1 MKQRSI
7 VFAIGLLVLLTL
19 AAWGAREY
27 LWMPPPH
34 TPYRTARVERGTITA
49 TVAATGKVNPV
60 IMVQVGTQVSGT
72 IEKLFVDFN
81 SPVHVGQQLAQ
92 LDQASFR
99 AKRIQA
105 DAALHNARADVKNA
119 QANVRNMRATI
130 ANAEAEVASSAAD
143 LAQARV
149 RVTDAKRVLERQQAL
164 FARQLLARDDV
175 ATAQTAYDAALAQQ
189 QAAEANLASAHARRH
204 GTQEQ
209 LHAAEAQ
216 VEKAHAQVSQAQAA
230 VTQAQVDLDRTL
242 IRSPIDGM
250 VISRDVA
257 IGQTV
262 AASLQAPTLFTIAR
276 DLAQMQVDTNVSE
289 ADIGAVAV
297 GQSVT
302 FTVDA
307 YPNEPMYGTIREIRS
322 APIVVDTVVHY
333 NAVVAVD
340 NPDLKL
346 RPGMTATVAIRVAQ
360 RDNVLKVPKAALR
373 FRPQLTPEERQ
384 RFANAWQ
391 ERQRTDQ
398 DGKARVAPWQTL
410 PKVWNLTSERA
421 LQPIVVQLG
430 ISDEQFS
437 ELTSHSLREGQEL
450 IIGLEAR
457 DNSGSRSPRSGQR
470 PRLRL

>member
-7 VFAIGLLVLLTL
+7 VFAIGLIILLAL

-27 LWMPPPH
+27 LWTPPPH

-72 IEKLFVDFN
+72 IEKLLVDFN
-81 SPVHVGQQLAQ
+81 SPVRVGQQLAQ
-92 LDQASFR
+92 LDQAGFR

-105 DAALHNARADVKNA
+105 EAALHNARADVKNA
-119 QANVRNMRATI
+119 QANVRNMQATI
-130 ANAEAEVASSAAD
+130 ANAEAEVASSAAG

-149 RVTDAKRVLERQQAL
+149 RVTDARRVLERQQAL
-164 FARQLLARDDV
+164 FTRQLLPRDDV
-175 ATAQTAYDAALAQQ
+175 ATAQTAYDTALAQQ
-189 QAAEANLASAHARRH
+189 QAAEADLASARARQH
-204 GTQEQ
+204 GTQAQ

-242 IRSPIDGM
+242 IRSPIDGV

-297 GQSVT
+297 GQPVT

-307 YPNEPMYGTIREIRS
+307 YPNESMHGTIREIRS

-346 RPGMTATVAIRVAQ
+346 KPGMTATVSIRVAQ

-398 DGKARVAPWQTL
+398 NKNARVARWQTL

-437 ELTSHSLREGQEL
+437 ELTSDSLREGQEL

-457 DNSGSRSPRSGQR
+457 ESPGAGPSQSGQR